1 MGVPRGGCPP
11 GYPCG
16 GRGAALH
23 LTLDQDRRVSGG
35 LRLLLAIRERRE
47 RRQGDQIDGR
57 AQRAAIGGAG
67 EGCRLAAVLHGRG
80 EIGRANVCTSV
91 TNARLVCSFL
101 FAKKKTRKS
110 HIITTQ

>member
-1 MGVPRGGCPP
+1 MRAAVHLIGVPRGGCPP

-67 EGCRLAAVLHGRG
+67 EGCRLAAEL
-80 EIGRANVCTSV
+80 GRASCRERVCQYVEISV
-91 TNARLVCSFL
+91 VAV
-101 FAKKKTRKS
+101 
-110 HIITTQ
+110 